1 MERVDAVFSTQL
13 FRIGGEAITPLHL
26 LALALLL
33 LLTGQLARL
42 TRKLFEQ
49 RLLRAA
55 ESGARYTFV
64 RLAQY
69 AVWLIGLVLSLRILN
84 IDPTAI
90 AVVAGVLGVGAGLGL
105 QGLVANF
112 VAGLVLLFERP
123 IKIRDRVTVESI
135 EGNVEAISFR
145 STTIVTNDNIAV
157 IVPNSDFINRSVI
170 NWSHSDRNVRIHAPV
185 GVAYG
190 SDVPLVTRVLLGVA
204 AATPGVLPAPAPEV
218 RFTEFGE
225 SSLNFELLVW
235 TDEPEQH
242 HGLRSRLNYGI
253 DAAFRDAGIQ
263 IPFPQRDLH
272 LRSSTVPLGP
282 A

>member
-1 MERVDAVFSTQL
+1 MSSLARIESMRL
-13 FRIGGEAITPLHL
+13 FEVGGEAITPMHL
-26 LALALLL
+26 LVLALVLL
-33 LLTGQLARL
+33 ATLYVARL
-42 TRKLFEQ
+42 TRALLER

-69 AVWLIGLVLSLRILN
+69 TVWWLGAMLGLRVLN
-84 IDPTAI
+84 IDPTGI
-90 AVVAGVLGVGAGLGL
+90 ALAAGVLGVGAGLGL
-105 QGLVANF
+105 QGIVANF

-123 IKIRDRVTVESI
+123 IKIRDRVTVENI
-135 EGNVEAISFR
+135 EGSVVAISFR

-190 SDVPLVTRVLLGVA
+190 SDVALVSRVLLAVA
-204 AATPGVLPAPAPEV
+204 AETPGALASPAPEV

-242 HGLRSRLNYGI
+242 HALRSRLNFAI
-253 DAAFRDAGIQ
+253 DAGFRKAGVQ

-272 LRSSTVPLGP
+272 LRSSAVPLAP

>member
-1 MERVDAVFSTQL
+1 MSSLARIESMRL
-13 FRIGGEAITPLHL
+13 FEVGGEAITPMHL
-26 LALALLL
+26 LVLALVLL
-33 LLTGQLARL
+33 ATLYVARL
-42 TRKLFEQ
+42 TRALLER

-69 AVWLIGLVLSLRILN
+69 TVWWLGAMLGLRVLN
-84 IDPTAI
+84 IDPTGI
-90 AVVAGVLGVGAGLGL
+90 ALAAGVLGVGAGLGL
-105 QGLVANF
+105 QGVVANF

-123 IKIRDRVTVESI
+123 IKIRDRVTVENI
-135 EGNVEAISFR
+135 EGSVVAISFR

-190 SDVPLVTRVLLGVA
+190 SDVALVSRVLLAVA
-204 AATPGVLPAPAPEV
+204 AETPGALASPAPEV

-242 HGLRSRLNYGI
+242 HALRSRLNFAI
-253 DAAFRDAGIQ
+253 DAGFRKAGVQ

-272 LRSSTVPLGP
+272 LRSSAVPLAP